1 MTASSSTSDPP
12 PAGLARLARR
22 AGSRGRGAGLAALA
36 GALGLLLGAG
46 DGPLQPL
53 RLFGFDEVQRWQ
65 PRQPEGTPA
74 LIVEIDEASLQRF
87 GQWPWP
93 RDLMA
98 DLIARIHA
106 QHPKVLGID
115 ILWPEPDPLS
125 AAQWSGLQR

>member
-12 PAGLARLARR
+12 RWGLARRLGA
-22 AGSRGRGAGLAALA
+22 RGRAASLAALA
-36 GALGLLLGAG
+36 TALALLLLAG
-46 DGPLQPL
+46 DGPLARL
-53 RLFGFDEVQRWQ
+53 RVIGFDEVQRWQ

-74 LIVEIDEASLQRF
+74 LIVEIDEASLQHF

-98 DLIARIHA
+98 TLVERIHA

-115 ILWPEPDPLS
+115 I
-125 AAQWSGLQR
+125 